1 MATQVATAPTQTTT
15 KSGKGNVSGVV
26 SELTTFWTVK
36 PGHEQELRAAIQ
48 RFIAHV
54 RSLPPETNMRT
65 GLRDVRFV
73 IFDNGQRMLFA
84 TTFETNWDNYID
96 DAVLIVGMPY
106 FLEWTRYL
114 EEGQRIQD
122 WVESAGIMQY
132 EPGDPQ
138 LEEILRGAGHV
149 FKQIL
154 QDAQAPA
161 VAYSNSVSN
170 LTMPE
175 IAKAERV
182 NQAFQQVLDD
192 PAAAAA
198 LQSAPALKPLLDQA
212 AS

>member
-1 MATQVATAPTQTTT
+1 MATQVATTNGQVTT
-15 KSGKGNVSGVV
+15 KSGKGNVDGVI
-26 SELTTFWTVK
+26 SELATFWNVK
-36 PGHEQELRAAIQ
+36 PGHEEGLRAGIQ
-48 RFIAHV
+48 KFMDRVA
-54 RSLPPETNMRT
+54 SLPPETSMKT

-84 TTFETNWDNYID
+84 TTFETNWDTYID

-106 FLEWTRYL
+106 FLEWTQHL
-114 EEGQRIQD
+114 VEGDSIAK
-122 WVESAGIMQY
+122 WVEANGITKY
-132 EPGDPQ
+132 GPDDPR
-138 LEEILRGAGHV
+138 LEEIMKGSGHV

-161 VAYSNSVSN
+161 VAYSNSVNN

-192 PAAAAA
+192 PAAAQA
-198 LQSAPALKPLLDQA
+198 LQQPALKPLLEQA